1 MLVFDPPTNTL
12 ELGEQIKKDMSR
24 DILRKR
30 QHLHTR
36 LHICF
41 STEIF
46 EECLTQIQESLF
58 EHGLTLEVVC
68 HQSNFLNNLQSNF
81 PKNKRRTFFSGCRRR
96 NS

>member
-58 EHGLTLEVVC
+58 EHGLTLEDFGLPSVKLSQ
-68 HQSNFLNNLQSNF
+68 QSAI
-81 PKNKRRTFFSGCRRR
+81 KFSKE
-96 NS
+96 